1 MEPVEYVIFDLD
13 GLLINSEK
21 IYTDVTNEILARYGK
36 EMTIEIKAG
45 LMGKP
50 EKASAEHL
58 LAHFPGI
65 ELTVE
70 DYIEER
76 KVKQDKLW
84 PSITPLP
91 GVLKLIYHLHKHSIP
106 IAIATGT
113 QRRNIVLKT
122 SHLPELIGPFK
133 DNIICADD
141 VTRGKPDPDVFL
153 LAAERLGRRVGTGDY
168 AALADEL
175 ARTERRKG
183 LVFED
188 AILGV
193 QAGVRAGMQV
203 VWVPDTGLT
212 ALDEG
217 KALAAHETLT
227 SLEEFEPE
235 KWGLPAY

>member
-1 MEPVEYVIFDLD
+1 MEPVEYVVFDLD
-13 GLLINSEK
+13 GLLIDSERV
-21 IYTDVTNEILARYGK
+21 YTDITNEILAPYGK

-50 EKASAEHL
+50 ERAASEYL

-65 ELTVE
+65 ELTIE
-70 DYIEER
+70 DYIKER
-76 KVKQDKLW
+76 RVKQDMLW
-84 PSITPLP
+84 PSVSPLP
-91 GVLKLIYHLHKHSIP
+91 GALKLISHLHKHSIP
-106 IAIATGT
+106 IAIATGSL
-113 QRRNIVLKT
+113 RRSLILKT

-141 VTRGKPDPDVFL
+141 VTRGKPNPDVFL

-168 AALADEL
+168 GALADEL
-175 ARTERRKG
+175 ARAERRKG

-188 AILGV
+188 AIPGV

-203 VWVPDTGLT
+203 VWVPDTSLT
-212 ALDEG
+212 ALNEG
-217 KALAAHETLT
+217 RNLGAHEILT
-227 SLEEFEPE
+227 SLEEFKPE